1 MANELDERTGPISE
15 EGRGINVIDKQI
27 PVKVGVGSLIFEIIL
42 WVLCIIPG
50 LIFLIQKI
58 KAKNYFQQLQQKIQT
73 NASTID
79 NYLQQKVVILTD
91 AVKITKM
98 AMDLDK
104 EILTNI
110 AKYRGGGPLS
120 DEQRNELAG
129 NLNRVQVAFE
139 AYPDIKA
146 HSAVADLMQ
155 KNSYLQREITAARE
169 LYNDTILEW
178 NTNIFKWPVKQI
190 VAARAGYTS
199 RVPFIASQEMKAR
212 AESSLIDYE

>member
-1 MANELDERTGPISE
+1 MGNELDERTGPINA

-27 PVKVGVGSLIFEIIL
+27 PVKVGVGSTIFQVIL

-50 LIFLIQKI
+50 LIFLVMKI

-91 AVKITKM
+91 AIKITKM
-98 AMDLDK
+98 AIDLDK
-104 EILTNI
+104 DILTKV
-110 AKYRGGGPLS
+110 AMYRGGGSLS

-146 HSAVADLMQ
+146 HGAVADLMQ

-178 NTNIFKWPVKQI
+178 NTNVFKWPVKQI
-190 VAARAGYTS
+190 VAAKAGYTT
-199 RVPFIASQEMKAR
+199 RIPFIASQEMKVK
-212 AESSLIDYE
+212 AESSLID